1 MESMKQNLV
10 DIVGAANVID
20 NPEVLASYAKDESFA
35 TPMKPW
41 FVVKVENA
49 EQVQNLVNW
58 ARKSQTP
65 LVPVSSGAPHFKGDT
80 VPSVPQA
87 VIVDLS
93 GMKKILS
100 ISRQQRMCV
109 IEPGVTY
116 GELQEALAKEGMT
129 LSTSLRPR
137 ANKSVLTSVLEVEPR
152 LNCLH
157 QFNYVEPLRCTEVTF
172 GDGIQMFTGEAG
184 GGPQDLKKQWEL
196 GKWQVHPGGPGTTDI
211 VKMVTQAQGSMGI
224 VTWAS
229 LKCELLPTVRKSY
242 LVPAK
247 KSTDLEDFVYKTIW
261 GRVGDR
267 LFVMNKAYLAYLM
280 GDTVEQIA
288 ELKTILPNWVA
299 PVSLSGDILL
309 PELKVESQEY
319 GLKEYAKQTGV
330 HLLPEVPGVTADEV
344 IEKAS
349 TPSGENYWKL
359 TYKGGCQ
366 DIFFVTTLDKT
377 PKFIEAM
384 YELAIEVGYPTEDI
398 GIYIQ
403 PQHMGTSVH
412 LEFSLP
418 YNPDNAREA
427 KLVKELYTAASMRMS
442 KLGAFFSRPYDI
454 WSTIQLNKDAQYYML
469 LRKVKEIFDPDNI
482 MNPGK
487 LTIK

>member
-1 MESMKQNLV
+1 
-10 DIVGAANVID
+10 
-20 NPEVLASYAKDESFA
+20 
-35 TPMKPW
+35 
-41 FVVKVENA
+41 
-49 EQVQNLVNW
+49 
-58 ARKSQTP
+58 
-65 LVPVSSGAPHFKGDT
+65 
-80 VPSVPQA
+80 
-87 VIVDLS
+87 
-93 GMKKILS
+93 
-100 ISRQQRMCV
+100 
-109 IEPGVTY
+109 
-116 GELQEALAKEGMT
+116 
-129 LSTSLRPR
+129 
-137 ANKSVLTSVLEVEPR
+137 
-152 LNCLH
+152 
-157 QFNYVEPLRCTEVTF
+157 
-172 GDGIQMFTGEAG
+172 
-184 GGPQDLKKQWEL
+184 
-196 GKWQVHPGGPGTTDI
+196 
-211 VKMVTQAQGSMGI
+211 MGI